1 MDTAIRRAVH
11 ETNPHVTFDDG
22 TDTLLRLGCLLFLE
36 KVAAEAH
43 EVARLEGQKSEVSAD
58 DVRKAVKSVLS
69 DVRQF

>member
-1 MDTAIRRAVH
+1 MDTAIRRAALQS
-11 ETNPHVTFDDG
+11 NPNVTFDEG
-22 TDTLLRLGCLLFLE
+22 TDTLLRLGCYLFLE

-43 EVARLEGQKSEVSAD
+43 EVARLEGKKSDVSSE